1 MSTLHLSPEHLR
13 SILWGCTQY
22 QVLSKS
28 TLPKE
33 LDELMMELFHHNAEE
48 YNASY
53 PSDLID
59 PSLSRV
65 AVIYQY
71 TAPHNAQA
79 LTALALYKLCLCY
92 QYNSSGS
99 RSWKGSKAESLTN
112 GLMTQTIL
120 SLPEY
125 QSAEW
130 EI

>member
-1 MSTLHLSPEHLR
+1 MSTLHLSPAHL
-13 SILWGCTQY
+13 SALIWGCTQY
-22 QVLSKS
+22 GVLSKS
-28 TLPKE
+28 SLTEE
-33 LDELMMELFHHNAEE
+33 LNALMMELFHHNAEE
-48 YNASY
+48 YNENY
-53 PSDLID
+53 PNDLID

-112 GLMTQTIL
+112 GLMTQAIL

-130 EI
+130 DI